1 MAETADASARSDVVA
16 DQLEDLGPVTHGS
29 GHGDLDDLHSLGL
42 GQVFPAD
49 RTSGVLVA
57 GREDLVSGPETL
69 AQTLSDR
76 IHARGGVLGQGN
88 LVEAGTEEF
97 RSLGANLFHPA
108 PQGSENVR
116 GRVAFDLVHPGRN
129 GVDHFARRG
138 AQRAGVE
145 VHQAGVEG
153 ELHTNPGPEGGF
165 VMGGLQIVPEAPQAL
180 VRERDRTGH
189 TRVSRQSGTQGSEK
203 RTSLHS
209 RPSPLVMPVC
219 SSPQRRSAHTTVANE
234 NPCLRASDG
243 DRFEPDGTWRVE
255 PGVAL
260 RPARVPQ
267 YWSALI
273 TSPLARVERAW
284 YTPHGV
290 VVV

>member
-16 DQLEDLGPVTHGS
+16 DQPEDLGRVTHGS

-57 GREDLVSGPETL
+57 GCENLVSGPETL

-180 VRERDRTGH
+180 VRERDRNGH
-189 TRVSRQSGTQGSEK
+189 TRVNRQSGTQGSEK

-209 RPSPLVMPVC
+209 RPLPTCYASVLIAPTAIC
-219 SSPQRRSAHTTVANE
+219 ARHSSKQTR
-234 NPCLRASDG
+234 LKASDG
-243 DRFEPDGTWRVE
+243 DRFEPGGTWRVE

-284 YTPHGV
+284 YNPHGILAV
-290 VVV
+290 